1 MLSKSNIYFRGVLDV
16 LPLLIPVFP
25 FGLIIGVIGI
35 ELGFSPLMV
44 YATSLIIFSGSA
56 QIVFFQLISAGASP
70 VVTLTSVTVTN
81 SRHFLY
87 GAVLSEYLEDLSQS
101 WKAFLSYFLV
111 DQSFALSHKFFKKNS
126 SLKNKHYYLLG
137 SGSTLWFVWQI
148 SSLVGI
154 FLGAVVPDELGLSF
168 AIPLTFL
175 SLIIHEFRKPDH
187 LIVIFVSGFLAI
199 VFYEIPFKAY
209 IIAASLGALI
219 VALIITNIKLKKK

>member
-1 MLSKSNIYFRGVLDV
+1 MKSSKIFSKGVLDV

-56 QIVFFQLISAGASP
+56 QIVFFQLIFAGASP
-70 VVTLTSVTVTN
+70 IVTLTSVAVTN

-101 WKAFLSYFLV
+101 WKIFLSYFLV
-111 DQSFALSHKFFKKNS
+111 DQSFALSHRYFKENS

-148 SSLVGI
+148 SSLSGI

-199 VFYEIPFKAY
+199 LFYEIPFKAY

-219 VALIITNIKLKKK
+219 VALIITNIRLKRK

>member
-1 MLSKSNIYFRGVLDV
+1 MKSSKIFTKGVLDV

-56 QIVFFQLISAGASP
+56 QIVFFQLIFAGASP
-70 VVTLTSVTVTN
+70 IVTLTSVAVTN

-101 WKAFLSYFLV
+101 WKIFLSYFLV
-111 DQSFALSHKFFKKNS
+111 DQSFALSHRYFKENS
-126 SLKNKHYYLLG
+126 SLENKHYYLLG
-137 SGSTLWFVWQI
+137 SGFTLWLVWQV

-154 FLGAVVPDELGLSF
+154 FLGAVVPEELGLSF

-199 VFYEIPFKAY
+199 LFYEIPFKAY

-219 VALIITNIKLKKK
+219 VALIITNIRLKKK

>member
-70 VVTLTSVTVTN
+70 VVTLTSVAVTN

-148 SSLVGI
+148 SSLSGI

>member
-44 YATSLIIFSGSA
+44 YATSLIVFSGSA

-111 DQSFALSHKFFKKNS
+111 DQSFALSHKFFKENS

-148 SSLVGI
+148 SSLSGI

-199 VFYEIPFKAY
+199 VFYDIPFKAY

-219 VALIITNIKLKKK
+219 VALIITNIRLKKK

>member
-1 MLSKSNIYFRGVLDV
+1 MNSSKVFGKGVLDV

-44 YATSLIIFSGSA
+44 YATSLIVFSGSA
-56 QIVFFQLISAGASP
+56 QIVLFQLVSGGASP
-70 VVTLTSVTVTN
+70 IVTLTSVGVTN

-87 GAVLSEYLEDLSQS
+87 GAVLSEYLQDLSTV

-111 DQSFALSHKFFKKNS
+111 DQSFALSHKFFKENS
-126 SLKNKHYYLLG
+126 LLKNKHYYLLG
-137 SGSTLWFVWQI
+137 SGFTLWLTWQI
-148 SSLVGI
+148 SSLIGI

-175 SLIIHEFRKPDH
+175 SLIIHDFRKIDH

-199 VFYEIPFKAY
+199 LFYDIPFKAY

-219 VALIITNIKLKKK
+219 IATIITNIKFKKK

>member
-1 MLSKSNIYFRGVLDV
+1 MKSSKVFSKGVLDV

-56 QIVFFQLISAGASP
+56 QIVFFQLIFAGASP
-70 VVTLTSVTVTN
+70 IVTLTSVAVTN

-101 WKAFLSYFLV
+101 WKIFLSYFLV
-111 DQSFALSHKFFKKNS
+111 DQSFALSHRYFKENS

-137 SGSTLWFVWQI
+137 SGFTLWLVWQV

-154 FLGAVVPDELGLSF
+154 FLGAVVPEELGLSF

-199 VFYEIPFKAY
+199 LFYEIPFKAY

-219 VALIITNIKLKKK
+219 VALIITNIRLKKK

>member
-1 MLSKSNIYFRGVLDV
+1 MLSKSNIYFKGVLDV

-25 FGLIIGVIGI
+25 FGLIIGVIGV

-44 YATSLIIFSGSA
+44 FVSSLVVFSGSA
-56 QIVFFQLISAGASP
+56 QIVLFQLISGGASP
-70 VVTLTSVTVTN
+70 LVTLTSVGVTN

-87 GAVLSEYLEDLSQS
+87 GAVLSEYLEDLSTT

-111 DQSFALSHKFFKKNS
+111 DQSFALSHRFFKENS

-137 SGSTLWFVWQI
+137 SGFTLWFVWQI

-154 FLGAVVPDELGLSF
+154 FLGAIVPEELGLAF

-175 SLIIHEFRKPDH
+175 SLIIHEFRKFDH
-187 LIVIFVSGFLAI
+187 LIVIFVSGFLSI
-199 VFYEIPFKAY
+199 LFYEIPFKAY

-219 VALIITNIKLKKK
+219 VALIITNIRLKKK

>member
-70 VVTLTSVTVTN
+70 VVTLTSVAVTN

-111 DQSFALSHKFFKKNS
+111 DQSFALSHKFFKNNS

>member
-1 MLSKSNIYFRGVLDV
+1 MKSSKIFTKGVLDV

-56 QIVFFQLISAGASP
+56 QIVFFQLIFAGASP
-70 VVTLTSVTVTN
+70 IVTLTSVAVTN

-101 WKAFLSYFLV
+101 WKIFLSYFLV
-111 DQSFALSHKFFKKNS
+111 DQSFALSHRYFKENS

-137 SGSTLWFVWQI
+137 SGFTLWLVWQA

-154 FLGAVVPDELGLSF
+154 FLGAVVPEELGLSF

-199 VFYEIPFKAY
+199 LFYEIPFKAY

-219 VALIITNIKLKKK
+219 VALIITNIRLKKK

>member
-44 YATSLIIFSGSA
+44 YATSLIVFSGSA

-70 VVTLTSVTVTN
+70 VVALTSVAVTN

-111 DQSFALSHKFFKKNS
+111 DQSFALSHKFFKENS
-126 SLKNKHYYLLG
+126 ALKNKHYYLLG

-154 FLGAVVPDELGLSF
+154 FLGAVVPDELGLAF